1 MTERAARVSTEHL
14 SIHIHP
20 SYLNSQPQRA
30 ASRASTIPVFHLQQ
44 LRLNLSLA
52 LLLLCFSDCLFHCQP
67 LSLSGPLYCFSC
79 FLSFPFVCIF
89 APWSPSGLLSPSLK
103 SRTWLRPLQCPGQE
117 DQGPWLVG
125 RPKDAPILGQKEA
138 GAQLRGRWRCSW
150 QFCVFQLPA
159 TCLHLKIST
168 WFHLIHHI
176 CLCRRVLQ
184 SCCVAEGFDHSWL
197 NRQAHFLKSWFRTLF
212 KYLHY
217 WEVFSDFQ
225 M

>member
-1 MTERAARVSTEHL
+1 MQLESAQSIYQSI
-14 SIHIHP
+14 SIHPTLILSHSVP
-20 SYLNSQPQRA
+20 PPELPQSQSSTCNSYDWISLSA
-30 ASRASTIPVFHLQQ
+30 FIVFP
-44 LRLNLSLA
+44 RLSLS
-52 LLLLCFSDCLFHCQP
+52 LSTT

-79 FLSFPFVCIF
+79 FLFFPFVSVF

-184 SCCVAEGFDHSWL
+184 SCCVAEGFDHCLL

-212 KYLHY
+212 KYLYY

>member
-1 MTERAARVSTEHL
+1 MWARFQGIGLNPALLSGTEPPAPVSTEHL

-44 LRLNLSLA
+44 LNWIALSAFIVFLRLSLP
-52 LLLLCFSDCLFHCQP
+52 LSTT

-79 FLSFPFVCIF
+79 SLSFPFVSVF

-103 SRTWLRPLQCPGQE
+103 SRTWLRPMQCPGQD

-150 QFCVFQLPA
+150 QLCVFNFLQ
-159 TCLHLKIST
+159 HVST
-168 WFHLIHHI
+168 
-176 CLCRRVLQ
+176 
-184 SCCVAEGFDHSWL
+184 
-197 NRQAHFLKSWFRTLF
+197 
-212 KYLHY
+212 
-217 WEVFSDFQ
+217 
-225 M
+225 